1 MNKIYDI
8 FEMVLPRKN
17 SKVNKQHLK
26 SHKIRNGNLIQEDLL
41 NDNLSSSDIA
51 NNNHYSIEEYNKL
64 ISELYN
70 LKITNPSDLETISKL
85 EFQAKE
91 LEKSNNIKNTEKI
104 DAILAAL
111 ENYYAEIKQEEP
123 LALDK
128 RRGLYIYEDLSYK
141 LHKLV
146 NTSPINQEKL
156 KKLEQKLSECQ
167 EKYHLSEIERI
178 DAKIKA
184 LEKYE
189 DQVFRN
195 EENKNIGLNTYKN
208 LIKELNNLKETNL
221 RNIERITQ
229 IESKIKKCAN
239 QYNLNNLDKIS
250 IQLNILE
257 EKY

>member
-8 FEMVLPRKN
+8 FEMVLPRNN
-17 SKVNKQHLK
+17 SKVNKQYLK
-26 SHKIRNGNLIQEDLL
+26 SHKIRTNKLRQETLE
-41 NDNLSSSDIA
+41 NTNEF
-51 NNNHYSIEEYNKL
+51 SIEEYNQL
-64 ISELYN
+64 VSDLYK
-70 LKITNPSDLETISKL
+70 LKITNPNDLEHISKL
-85 EFQAKE
+85 EFQIKE
-91 LEKSNNIKNTEKI
+91 LEKNNNIKNTDKI
-104 DAILAAL
+104 DAILASL
-111 ENYYAEIKQEEP
+111 ENYYSEIKQEEP
-123 LALDK
+123 LSLDK

-146 NTSPINQEKL
+146 NTNPINQDKL
-156 KKLEQKLSECQ
+156 KKIEQKLDECQ
-167 EKYHLSEIERI
+167 EKYHLSELEKI

-189 DQVFRN
+189 EQVFRN

-229 IESKIKKCAN
+229 IESKIRKCAN